1 MTKRTIPHRRATENA
16 LESLLRRAAADPHL
30 RDAFYQQLLGSNV
43 LVQVQT
49 EHGKSGVVPAGVEIG
64 VETWVRQDGT
74 SVIPFFSSPEAF
86 FQAVPS
92 GGNCVV
98 MRTYELFESQA
109 GMAFFLNPGSGFGI
123 EFPPDMVASM
133 LSGRGTRGPDRRN

>member
-1 MTKRTIPHRRATENA
+1 MQHVHPKENE
-16 LESLLRRAAADPHL
+16 LESLLRRAATETNL
-30 RDAFYQQLLGSNV
+30 RDAFYRQLLESNI

-49 EHGKSGVVPAGVEIG
+49 EHGKGDVVPAGVDIG
-64 VETWVRQDGT
+64 VETWVRQDGV

-86 FQAVPS
+86 FRAVPS

-109 GMAFFLNPGSGFGI
+109 EGMSFYLNPGSGFGI
-123 EFPPDMVASM
+123 EFPPDMVAFM
-133 LSGRGTRGPDRRN
+133 LAARGTPDMYPGLRN